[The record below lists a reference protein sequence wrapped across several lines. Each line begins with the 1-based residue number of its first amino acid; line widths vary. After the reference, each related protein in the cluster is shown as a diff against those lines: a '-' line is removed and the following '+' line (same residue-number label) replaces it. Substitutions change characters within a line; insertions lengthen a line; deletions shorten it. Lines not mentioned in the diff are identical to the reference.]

1 MIEVIAMKSFTD
13 PTSER
18 GGGGERDRQTD
29 RDREREREREREE
42 EDQIEGFHQD
52 RKCVSYLP
60 QKPTLNIFTPDG

>member
-1 MIEVIAMKSFTD
+1 MKSFTD
-13 PTSER
+13 PTSE
-18 GGGGERDRQTD
+18 GGGERETDRQTETGS
-29 RDREREREREREE
+29 EREREREREE